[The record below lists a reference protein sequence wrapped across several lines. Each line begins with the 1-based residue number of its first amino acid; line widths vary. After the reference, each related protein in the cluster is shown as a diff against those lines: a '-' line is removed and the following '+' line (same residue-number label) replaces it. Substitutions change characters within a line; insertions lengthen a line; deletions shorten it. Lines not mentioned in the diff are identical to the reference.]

1 MNKKKYFL
9 ASKVLIN
16 IVLFILILI
25 VLYPLYWTIINSLKT
40 NNELFASPFSI
51 PHKLNFSNY
60 ISAWNQGLSQ
70 YFLNSVYVSVVAIG
84 ITVFL
89 SALCAYGLTQFDI
102 KGKNVIFMIVLGGLM
117 LSPEVALVSL
127 YKILQTLHLYNTRWA
142 MIIPYIAFKLPFCV
156 FLMRSY
162 FISFP
167 KDMEEAAT
175 IDGCNSFQVFY
186 KIIVPISLPIF
197 ASTAIMDALFVWN
210 EFTYALVF
218 VEDKTIQT
226 IPVGLMAFR
235 DSLNTDWAVLLAG
248 ITIATLPMVI
258 LFLCMQKYFVKGLTS
273 GAVKG

>member
-1 MNKKKYFL
+1 MNKKKHYTV
-9 ASKVLIN
+9 SKILIN
-16 IVLFILILI
+16 IFLFFLVII

-40 NNELFASPFSI
+40 NNELFISPFSL
-51 PHKLNFSNY
+51 PHKLIFKNY
-60 ISAWNQGLSQ
+60 ISAWNLGLSQ
-70 YFLNSVYVSVVAIG
+70 YFLNSIYVSFISIA

-89 SALCAYGLTQFDI
+89 GALCAYGLSRFDI
-102 KGKNVIFMIVLGGLM
+102 KAKNLIFMVVLGGLM

-142 MIIPYIAFKLPFCV
+142 MIIPYIAFKLPFSV

-175 IDGCNSFQVFY
+175 IDGCNTFQVFY
-186 KIIVPISLPIF
+186 KIVVPISLPIF
-197 ASTAIMDALFVWN
+197 ASTAIMDAIFVWN
-210 EFTYALVF
+210 EFLFALVF
-218 VEDKTIQT
+218 VESKAITT

-235 DSLNTDWAVLLAG
+235 DALNTDWTVLLAG
-248 ITIATLPMVI
+248 ITIATLPMAI

>member
-1 MNKKKYFL
+1 MNKKKHFTV
-9 ASKVLIN
+9 SKILIN
-16 IVLFILILI
+16 IFLFFLVII

-40 NNELFASPFSI
+40 NNELFASPFSL
-51 PHKLNFSNY
+51 PHKLLFKNY
-60 ISAWNQGLSQ
+60 ISAWNLGLSQ
-70 YFLNSVYVSVVAIG
+70 YFLNSIYVSSISII

-89 SALCAYGLTQFDI
+89 GALCAYGLSRFDI
-102 KGKNVIFMIVLGGLM
+102 KGKNLIFMVVLGGLM

-127 YKILQTLHLYNTRWA
+127 YKILQILHLYNTRWA
-142 MIIPYIAFKLPFCV
+142 MIIPYIAFKLPFSV

-175 IDGCNSFQVFY
+175 IDGCNTFQVFY
-186 KIIVPISLPIF
+186 KIVVPISLPIF
-197 ASTAIMDALFVWN
+197 ASTAIMDAIFVWN
-210 EFTYALVF
+210 EFLFALVF
-218 VEDKTIQT
+218 VENKAITT

-235 DSLNTDWAVLLAG
+235 DALNTDWTVLLAG
-248 ITIATLPMVI
+248 ITIATLPMAI

>member
-1 MNKKKYFL
+1 MNNKKHFL
-9 ASKVLIN
+9 ISKILIN
-16 IVLFILILI
+16 IFLFFLVII

-40 NNELFASPFSI
+40 NNELFISPFSL
-51 PHKLNFSNY
+51 PHKLIFKNY
-60 ISAWNQGLSQ
+60 ISAWNLGLSQ
-70 YFLNSVYVSVVAIG
+70 YFLNSIYVSFISIA

-89 SALCAYGLTQFDI
+89 GALCAYGLSRFDI
-102 KGKNVIFMIVLGGLM
+102 KGKNLIFMVVLGGLM

-142 MIIPYIAFKLPFCV
+142 MIIPYIAFKLPFSV

-175 IDGCNSFQVFY
+175 IDGCNTFQVFY
-186 KIIVPISLPIF
+186 KIVVPISLPIF
-197 ASTAIMDALFVWN
+197 ASTAIMDAIFVWN
-210 EFTYALVF
+210 EFLFALVF
-218 VEDKTIQT
+218 VESKAITT

-235 DSLNTDWAVLLAG
+235 DALNTDWTVLLAG
-248 ITIATLPMVI
+248 ITIATLPMAI